1 MKTRTANNKG
11 QYGRSYAL
19 FFEDLSLKGIFFL
32 SMVLVGTNAL
42 SQAGSS
48 EKQVNSYIQSWVSLN
63 STLRFSKYWGMVAD
77 VHVRRDDIISE
88 PYFYFLRTGISYW
101 ISGKYPVIL
110 GVAHLWQAPET
121 GNRTWSD
128 ENRIYQ
134 QWSAVQKQG
143 IVSVLHRI
151 RLEQRW
157 KDHIVNDEVV
167 GDKLFSLRL
176 RYLASFDFRIFANP
190 KIPSLVVS
198 DEVLVQFG
206 KSITYNT
213 FDQNR
218 LFIGVKEQLSR
229 KLSCDLGYMNI
240 WQQKSSG
247 NLYAMSHVFRLFFY
261 YNLDF
266 TAD

>member
-1 MKTRTANNKG
+1 MGKPKLIGVCSLRILFLG
-11 QYGRSYAL
+11 MIMVSSSAL
-19 FFEDLSLKGIFFL
+19 TQSV
-32 SMVLVGTNAL
+32 SP
-42 SQAGSS
+42 
-48 EKQVNSYIQSWVSLN
+48 EKQVKSYIQSWVSLN
-63 STLRFSKYWGMVAD
+63 TTLRFSDQWGMVAD
-77 VHVRRDDIISE
+77 VHMRRDDFIAE
-88 PYFYFLRTGISYW
+88 PYFYLLRTGVSYW
-101 ISGKYPVIL
+101 ISGKYPVTL
-110 GVAHLWQAPET
+110 GVGHLWQAPDE
-121 GNRTWSD
+121 GNNTWAD

-151 RLEQRW
+151 RLEERW
-157 KDHIVNDEVV
+157 KDHIVEDEIL

-176 RYLASFDFRIFANP
+176 RYLASFDCRVFANP

-206 KSITYNT
+206 KSITYNS

-218 LFIGVKEQLSR
+218 LFLGVKEQLSR
-229 KLSCDLGYMNI
+229 KLSFDVGYMNV
-240 WQQKSSG
+240 WQQKLSG
-247 NLYAMSHVFRLFFY
+247 NLYTMSHVFRLFFY